1 MASRSTRYLYQIAT
15 RSRPTHPITC
25 SRPPLCIC
33 SSSAQVEEEP
43 LSDEVRQRS
52 GNVCAAGGQVWVGL
66 SGDAAGLGWYGLR
79 LRRPESSRG
88 LPRGPRFAST
98 GIARGRGNWIG
109 WAGLRRAGAG
119 LKAVRGCGARRVGAG
134 WSGEVRWRRGPG
146 GRGADAARWG
156 EQAGPLVVG
165 RLRRQWVRE
174 MNSPV
179 WVARTWPPGWSAGRV
194 SDEVRTGRR
203 VPSGAMRTVLGASST
218 TNSLALRR
226 TTGAL

>member
-1 MASRSTRYLYQIAT
+1 MF
-15 RSRPTHPITC
+15 
-25 SRPPLCIC
+25 
-33 SSSAQVEEEP
+33 
-43 LSDEVRQRS
+43 
-52 GNVCAAGGQVWVGL
+52 CAAGGQVWVGL

-88 LPRGPRFAST
+88 LPRPEGLRR
-98 GIARGRGNWIG
+98 RGSREAGGIG
-109 WAGLRRAGAG
+109 WAGFRWARGRSGTAGGVRRSGRG
-119 LKAVRGCGARRVGAG
+119 DAVDGRVAPSGCGAEARAGCGAPRVDAEL
-134 WSGEVRWRRGPG
+134 SGDE
-146 GRGADAARWG
+146 AARAGRAWAGVARG
-156 EQAGPLVVG
+156 ESARGSLVVG
-165 RLRRQWVRE
+165 VGCAFAGTQWVME